1 MKMKLISVIFSL
13 LCCICATA
21 ADPGLTAT
29 RADRAF
35 GFGEWAQAEALYE
48 LVLHERPD
56 SAPVY
61 ARAIVAA
68 SLQPDTL
75 RAVELLERAMA
86 HGVALDSVTSG
97 VRRAA
102 MSCGHTAV
110 YADFLKRTRRQ
121 MPYMARAIDAR
132 LLDYYEFRNDG
143 PQIVRLATEMLRGLP
158 DSARYLSALARGLTL
173 CGDSDGAETAWRRV
187 LDVDPDNVEALRAL
201 GLMLRAAGRAAE
213 AHPLLERAQA
223 LSPSPYLEKLLK

>member
-1 MKMKLISVIFSL
+1 M
-13 LCCICATA
+13 A

-29 RADRAF
+29 RAERAF
-35 GFGEWAQAEALYE
+35 GFGEWAQAGALYE
-48 LVLHERPD
+48 LMLAERPD
-56 SAPVY
+56 SAGLY

-97 VRRAA
+97 VRTAA
-102 MSCGHTAV
+102 MTCGHTSV
-110 YADFLKRTRRQ
+110 YADFLKRTRRL

-143 PQIVRLATEMLRGLP
+143 PQTVRLAEDMLRGLP
-158 DSARYLSALARGLTL
+158 DSVRYLSALARGQML
-173 CGDSDGAETAWRRV
+173 CGDARGAESTWRRIIA
-187 LDVDPDNVEALRAL
+187 LEPDNTEALRSL
-201 GLMLRAAGRAAE
+201 GVMLHTEGRVDE
-213 AHPLLERAQA
+213 ARPLLEHVQA
-223 LSPSPYLEKLLK
+223 ISPSPFIYTLLQNEKNNP